1 MLSMSRPLFDRPRL
15 RAPAAGPGAGLR
27 RTGSDPAPGTE
38 EPPIADAGPARALR
52 IRCFNARFSPNLGD
66 GLLAQCLE
74 HRLVELGADPGTRS
88 IDLAARTSFGSGLP
102 ARGALLATLAALPGP
117 ARRLALRGPL
127 ALLGWKSWRPHYRA
141 GLEGADAV
149 VIGGGNLLA
158 DLDLN
163 FPTKL
168 SLALE
173 EARLR
178 GLPVAIHACG
188 MSRGWSQ
195 AGLRMVGRALA
206 RADLRAVF
214 LRDAASCEAWNE
226 LLAPFAGRKAELVR
240 DPGLLAS
247 RVFPQPPRPRGGRP
261 VAGLGVTSAVAIR
274 YHSDRA
280 PDEDRLERWFLD
292 LAQGLI
298 GAGHEVRAFTNGSPE
313 DRACLDRLAPRL
325 AAMGVRLLSPDTP
338 AALCAAIGGL
348 DVLVAFRLHALIAAH
363 SCGVPTVGLRWDPKL
378 DAFMAAI
385 GRGSFLLDVTEAA
398 PAEALRLMTRARQEG
413 LPPGEPEGIVAAAAA
428 DVARLHAALG
438 PRPGVSPG

>member
-1 MLSMSRPLFDRPRL
+1 MQPKPGSVFRRSRLL
-15 RAPAAGPGAGLR
+15 ALTAGPGGLLR
-27 RTGSDPAPGTE
+27 RAMPAPAPAGD
-38 EPPIADAGPARALR
+38 PPRLAAAPAHPLR
-52 IRCFNARFSPNLGD
+52 LRCFNARFSPNLGD
-66 GLLAQCLE
+66 GLLAECLE
-74 HRLVELGADPGTRS
+74 HRLVELGADPDTRS
-88 IDLAARTSFGSGLP
+88 IDLAARTGHGSALP
-102 ARGALLATLAALPGP
+102 GRGALLATLAALPGP
-117 ARRLALRGPL
+117 VRRMAIRVPL

-141 GLEGADAV
+141 GLDGADAV

-173 EARLR
+173 EARRR

-195 AGLRMVGRALA
+195 AGLRMVGQALA

-214 LRDAASCEAWNE
+214 LRDAASCDAWNE
-226 LLAPFAGRKAELVR
+226 LLAPWAGMRAEAVR

-247 RVFPQPPRPRGGRP
+247 RVFPQPARPPGGRP
-261 VAGLGVTSAVAIR
+261 VAGIGVTSAVAIR

-280 PDEDRLERWFLD
+280 PDEDRLEQWFLD

-325 AAMGVRLLSPDTP
+325 AALGVRILAPDTP
-338 AALCAAIGGL
+338 AGLCAAIAGL

-363 SCGVPTVGLRWDPKL
+363 SYGVPTVGLRWDPKL
-378 DAFMAAI
+378 DAFMESV
-385 GRGSFLLDVTEAA
+385 GRETFLLDVTEAA
-398 PAEALRLMTRARQEG
+398 PAEGLRLAILARQAG
-413 LPPGEPEGIVAAAAA
+413 LPPGEPGRLIDETAA
-428 DVARLHAALG
+428 DVARLHAAF
-438 PRPGVSPG
+438 RPGTGP